1 MNLLILRFANIFKL
15 TNVSVDNIKSVVKR
29 IKSETSIDLDCN
41 YEDTLLE
48 DDNKLSLVKAVEQK
62 LQIKSSKKK
71 LETFTKEL
79 LKPAAELFLYL
90 NSCPDIWFRFWSN
103 FYTELFLTESTD
115 QIILTLNRMM
125 KSMNTQVRDGN
136 IRAGKLLKKISTK
149 LSLRYKDIQRLVR
162 PDQVQNVNLELQTA
176 NINISDNG
184 KSLVNCS
191 NIIVCVH

>member
-1 MNLLILRFANIFKL
+1 MILRFANIFKL
-15 TNVSVDNIKSVVKR
+15 TNVSVENIKNVVKR

-162 PDQVQNVNLELQTA
+162 PDQLQNVNLELQTA

>member
-1 MNLLILRFANIFKL
+1 MILRFANIFKL

>member
-1 MNLLILRFANIFKL
+1 MILRFANIFKL

-48 DDNKLSLVKAVEQK
+48 DDYKLSLVKAVEQK

-71 LETFTKEL
+71 LETFTKEEL
-79 LKPAAELFLYL
+79 QPAAELFLYL

-103 FYTELFLTESTD
+103 FYTELFLTESTE

-125 KSMNTQVRDGN
+125 KSMDTQIRDGN
-136 IRAGKLLKKISTK
+136 IRAEKLMKKISTK
-149 LSLRYKDIQRLVR
+149 LSLRYKDIQRLR
-162 PDQVQNVNLELQTA
+162 PDQLQNVYLELQTA
-176 NINISDNG
+176 KINISDSG
-184 KSLVNCS
+184 KLLLFM
-191 NIIVCVH
+191 